1 MKEHK
6 LRQEI
11 YHRLNTEYDDDLKN
25 FKVVISDRVID
36 DAVKYFTNR
45 DIGWVYPGKSYMVG
59 ICYAKW
65 LAKEFGGDPIEYLKD
80 SDLLYGNDPYFK
92 SYEEDSDTYDNILDL
107 IGNWDFDESEGL
119 VPDVKNY
126 FLAEFGIVK

>member
-107 IGNWDFDESEGL
+107 IGNWDFDESKGL